1 MKKLAVLLVTTIVS
15 FSSFAATEISKNEA
29 KDLIKVGNIEITDR
43 TFNLCSDKIS
53 KIADEKGAEYYVI
66 TGMLQEGNGDNIS
79 VSGDLYTKKTGK

>member
-29 KDLIKVGNIEITDR
+29 KDLIKVGEIEITDR
-43 TFNLCSDKIS
+43 TFKLCSDKIS

-66 TGMLQEGNGDNIS
+66 TGFLQEGNGDNIS
-79 VSGDLYTKKTGK
+79 VSGDLYSKKTGK